1 MEVPIRKAH
10 CQVRPLSTVLC
21 GGLTERLAVKPQM
34 ATILIID
41 DNSATRNMLRT
52 ALSHA
57 GYTVLVAA
65 TGVDGL
71 EQCQE
76 HQIDLILTDILM
88 PGTDGLTVIAILK
101 RGRPHVK
108 IIAMTGASDQKDFL
122 NTAKVLGAHAIIQKP
137 VDLSHMRE
145 MVKKELGEASETPS
159 IKGTQNARI
168 KLAERGKMGGQ
179 HR

>member
-1 MEVPIRKAH
+1 MELPIIKAH

-101 RGRPHVK
+101 RGRPHAK
-108 IIAMTGASDQKDFL
+108 IIAMTGASGEKDFL
-122 NTAKVLGAHAIIQKP
+122 DAAKILGAHGIIQKP
-137 VDLSHMRE
+137 VDLPRLRE
-145 MVKKELGEASETPS
+145 MVKRELGEAPDTLRLKERRTP
-159 IKGTQNARI
+159 G
-168 KLAERGKMGGQ
+168 
-179 HR
+179 

>member
-1 MEVPIRKAH
+1 
-10 CQVRPLSTVLC
+10 
-21 GGLTERLAVKPQM
+21 M

-41 DNSATRNMLRT
+41 DNAAIRCTLSM

-76 HQIDLILTDILM
+76 HQIDLILTDIFM

-101 RGRPHVK
+101 RGRPHAK
-108 IIAMTGASDQKDFL
+108 IIAMTGASGEKDFL
-122 NTAKVLGAHAIIQKP
+122 DAANVLGAHAIIHKP
-137 VDLSHMRE
+137 IDLSRLRE
-145 MVKKELGEASETPS
+145 MLKKELGEAP
-159 IKGTQNARI
+159 KHHQL
-168 KLAERGKMGGQ
+168 KERRPPG
-179 HR
+179 

>member
-1 MEVPIRKAH
+1 MWW
-10 CQVRPLSTVLC
+10 
-21 GGLTERLAVKPQM
+21 LTERLRNAQM

-76 HQIDLILTDILM
+76 HPIDLILTDILM

-101 RGRPHVK
+101 RGRPHIK
-108 IIAMTGASDQKDFL
+108 IIAMTGVSGEKNFL
-122 NTAKVLGAHAIIQKP
+122 DAAKALGAHAIIEKP
-137 VDLSHMRE
+137 VDLSRLRE
-145 MVKKELGEASETPS
+145 MVKKELEAAHESPRM
-159 IKGTQNARI
+159 KGPQNSRI
-168 KLAERGKMGGQ
+168 KVTEGK
-179 HR
+179 RDS

>member
-1 MEVPIRKAH
+1 
-10 CQVRPLSTVLC
+10 
-21 GGLTERLAVKPQM
+21 M

-101 RGRPHVK
+101 RGRPHAK
-108 IIAMTGASDQKDFL
+108 IIAMTGASGENDFL
-122 NTAKVLGAHAIIQKP
+122 DAAKVLGAHAIIQKP
-137 VDLSHMRE
+137 VDLPRLRE
-145 MVKKELGEASETPS
+145 MVKKELGEAPETPP
-159 IKGTQNARI
+159 IKGVLNARI
-168 KLAERGKMGGQ
+168 KLASGG
-179 HR
+179 